1 MNEFSVITYGL
12 KERHLLEA
20 VREGMLDENYHTT
33 DKGNPLYSFVRL
45 EDIDALNEEVGLTRL
60 QIIAAD
66 GMANYFRPFLNALT
80 EPEFEEYVKYH
91 LSTCERMDLMGA
103 SSHTVDILQK

>member
-1 MNEFSVITYGL
+1 MEAKRVTRPGGYILVAYIMNEFSVITYGL

-20 VREGMLDENYHTT
+20 VREGMLDESYHTT

-45 EDIDALNEEVGLTRL
+45 EDIDALNEEVELTRL

-66 GMANYFRPFLNALT
+66 GMANYFRPFLNA
-80 EPEFEEYVKYH
+80 E
-91 LSTCERMDLMGA
+91 DNGQA
-103 SSHTVDILQK
+103 G